1 MSDEQLVLREITGA
15 LEELGK
21 RTVPITLE
29 TSLLHDL
36 SLDSVT
42 ALDFIMQL
50 ETRLDTIIP
59 MDGMAEIETIG
70 DLVGVLTRSTS
81 KAA

>member
-1 MSDEQLVLREITGA
+1 MPDEELVLREITGA

-21 RTVPITLE
+21 GTVPVTME

-42 ALDFIMQL
+42 ALDFVMQL
-50 ETRLDTIIP
+50 ETRLDIIIP

-70 DLVGVLTRSTS
+70 DLVGVLTRGTG
-81 KAA
+81 KAD